1 MKKASTGLQQ
11 KKSKTHAATEPG
23 LNDEF
28 FKFSHAQK
36 KPKKIQKNL
45 NSHEPVLQSG
55 TKCGE

>member
-36 KPKKIQKNL
+36 KPKKIQKK
-45 NSHEPVLQSG
+45 S
-55 TKCGE
+55 